1 MNAGITVVGDN
12 QHKFSVHV
20 NEPEIGSGGF
30 GSVYRCRDMSTSP
43 PEDCAAKRVSVH
55 SEEGR
60 AEFQKEIAVL
70 REVCDH
76 PCVISLMGDAEKG
89 NDGWMFL
96 ELAAGGELFEK
107 LMDSR
112 QLSEAEAWPYISRIA
127 DALKHCHSKGVAHRD
142 VKLENIMLSA
152 EDPDD
157 IRVIDFGLALQLPL
171 DDNGRPVPTK
181 ILDSA
186 GTQAYRAP
194 EITSPS
200 GYEPF
205 AVDVWA
211 LGVVTFSLI
220 AGFFPV
226 QEAKLDD
233 LRFRRL
239 AEGQADGKGACESL
253 FAMYNRECPF
263 SDALRRLIDGML
275 RIEPTARYSFEDVC
289 SSDWLKDD
297 PRVSQGANGDVG
309 EEVFSEMNILY
320 RSAVHGHHT
329 NLGVD
334 QLPIPDDAP
343 KIERQMAQR

>member
-1 MNAGITVVGDN
+1 MHSIDTQPFHPLPTNA
-12 QHKFSVHV
+12 
-20 NEPEIGSGGF
+20 
-30 GSVYRCRDMSTSP
+30 
-43 PEDCAAKRVSVH
+43 AAAN
-55 SEEGR
+55 G
-60 AEFQKEIAVL
+60 L
-70 REVCDH
+70 
-76 PCVISLMGDAEKG
+76 
-89 NDGWMFL
+89 
-96 ELAAGGELFEK
+96 
-107 LMDSR
+107 
-112 QLSEAEAWPYISRIA
+112 
-127 DALKHCHSKGVAHRD
+127 
-142 VKLENIMLSA
+142 
-152 EDPDD
+152 PD
-157 IRVIDFGLALQLPL
+157 
-171 DDNGRPVPTK
+171 RP
-181 ILDSA
+181 
-186 GTQAYRAP
+186 QAYRAP

-226 QEAKLDD
+226 QVSRRRCSSDCRCRSRSVTPPQPLSPLRCHRCLSHYRRRSRAVLPPPHIHWRAIIAIAPLWKTIAPNGTPTIGGTARVAVAMAAVPWAVPDPLAPPRARGLLASLPIGVRRPLQEAKLDD